1 MKRRKMSAVT
11 PEDVQALF
19 AGEAGD
25 FRFARWGR
33 SIVPIVFGVD
43 AETLSVV
50 KGAIEVVV
58 GLAGHHMAETDP
70 EMGAN
75 LMVFFLRDWSELTG
89 VPDIDQ
95 LIPEMTELLPR
106 LEAQNA
112 NQYRLFRFENDGS
125 IRAAFVFLRMDEAL
139 AELPAETLALSQ
151 IVQVMLLWGSRAFA
165 DASPLARVAGVEVL
179 RPEIAALIRAAYDP
193 VLPGAATDKSFA
205 HRIFARM
212 EAVE

>member
-1 MKRRKMSAVT
+1 MT

-19 AGEAGD
+19 TSESD
-25 FRFARWGR
+25 EFRFARWGR
-33 SIVPIVFGVD
+33 PIVPIVFGVD

-58 GLAGHHMAETDP
+58 GLAGHQMADTDP

-75 LMVFFLRDWSELTG
+75 LMVFFLRDWSELNG
-89 VPDIDQ
+89 VPDIDH
-95 LIPEMTELLPR
+95 LIPEMAELLPR
-106 LEAQNA
+106 LEEQNA
-112 NQYRLFRFENDGS
+112 NQYRLFRFESDGS
-125 IRAAFVFLRMDEAL
+125 IRAAFVFLRMDEVL

-165 DASPLARVAGVEVL
+165 ETSPLARVAGVEVL

-193 VLPGAATDKSFA
+193 VLPAALCDASHA
-205 HRIFARM
+205 LRLFARLKT
-212 EAVE
+212 

>member
-1 MKRRKMSAVT
+1 MT

-19 AGEAGD
+19 CGEAGE

-33 SIVPIVFGVD
+33 AIVPIVFGVD
-43 AETLSVV
+43 DATLSVV
-50 KGAIEVVV
+50 KGAIEAVVA
-58 GLAGHHMAETDP
+58 LAGHELSETDP

-89 VPDIDQ
+89 VPDIDH
-95 LIPEMTELLPR
+95 LIPEMAELLPR

-112 NQYRLFRFENDGS
+112 NQYRLFRFEGDGS

-139 AELPAETLALSQ
+139 AGLPAETLALSQ
-151 IVQVMLLWGSRAFA
+151 MVQVMLLWGSGAFA
-165 DASPLARVAGVEVL
+165 EMSPLARVAGAEVL
-179 RPEIAALIRAAYDP
+179 RPEIAVLIRAAYDP

-205 HRIFARM
+205 HRLFARL
-212 EAVE
+212 EATG